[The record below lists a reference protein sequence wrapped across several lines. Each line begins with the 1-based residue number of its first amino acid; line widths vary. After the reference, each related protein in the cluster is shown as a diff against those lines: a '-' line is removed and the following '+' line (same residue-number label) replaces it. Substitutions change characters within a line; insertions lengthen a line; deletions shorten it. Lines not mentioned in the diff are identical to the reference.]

1 MSLTLSLAFFV
12 SGHGYASYRK
22 TLGKGLGLG
31 IVSEK
36 PFLEIIDLAFP
47 HIKEV
52 LDEMCD
58 DAKRQMKDI
67 SPEVVG
73 SWSRAVNTCDGCW
86 LIRGH
91 ISAKIAPSS

>member
-36 PFLEIIDLAFP
+36 LFLVII
-47 HIKEV
+47 
-52 LDEMCD
+52 